1 METSMEIVLYYAP
14 DACSLVPYVTLT
26 EAKADFEVRNL
37 NLRKDQQKS
46 EAYRRLNPKHK
57 VPLLLVDGR
66 PLSENV
72 AIQTWIARQFPQ
84 AQLLPADR
92 WQELEAVSVL
102 AWCASGI
109 HPYLSRINSTSK
121 VCDLP
126 GAGESVRRLAKGL
139 LFENYKI
146 ADEMLAGREY
156 LFDILRLR
164 TRISF
169 GASVAAHNSTW
180 ICPNSRI
187 APLTSNAS
195 SVGRVCRSCL
205 RTRKRC
211 ERISQGRRRVE
222 VQQHPRLSPVAVDG
236 LSGRSGPLG
245 RQNLHS
251 SCPRSF

>member
-1 METSMEIVLYYAP
+1 MEIVLYYAP

-26 EAKADFEVRNL
+26 EANADFEVRNL

-46 EAYRRLNPKHK
+46 DAYLRFNPKHK
-57 VPLLLVDGR
+57 VPLLVVDGR

-84 AQLLPADR
+84 AKLLPADR

-126 GAGESVRRLAKGL
+126 GADESVRRLAKGL

-156 LFDILRLR
+156 LFDHF
-164 TRISF
+164 T
-169 GASVAAHNSTW
+169 AADAHFFWCFRRGSQLDLDL
-180 ICPNSRI
+180 SEF
-187 APLTSNAS
+187 SNCSAHF
-195 SVGRVCRSCL
+195 
-205 RTRKRC
+205 
-211 ERISQGRRRVE
+211 ERIKRLPS
-222 VQQHPRLSPVAVDG
+222 VQKLLAYETAVREDFA
-236 LSGRSGPLG
+236 RAA
-245 RQNLHS
+245 
-251 SCPRSF
+251 